1 MERKKFGSIFD
12 CTYQENL
19 DFGKLYRKQYRSQ
32 HKLID
37 KGAYSGIDDSVSW
50 PGDSPRIF
58 SYHVQQL
65 ISEIGEVLEADKR
78 WKNFRNDRYEES
90 EKLDELADCF
100 IVLLNMFIFSGF
112 DAKEAYE
119 AISNKLQ
126 IVSERINAIDDEDK
140 D

>member
-1 MERKKFGSIFD
+1 MKRMKLGNITFYTKW
-12 CTYQENL
+12 ENL
-19 DFGKLYRKQYRSQ
+19 DFGKLYRKQCLNQ

-37 KGAYSGIDDSVSW
+37 KGTYSGIDDSASW

-78 WKNFRNDRYEES
+78 WKNFRNDRYDKS

-112 DAKEAYE
+112 DAQEAYE

-126 IVSERINAIDDEDK
+126 VVSERINAIDNEDED
-140 D
+140 